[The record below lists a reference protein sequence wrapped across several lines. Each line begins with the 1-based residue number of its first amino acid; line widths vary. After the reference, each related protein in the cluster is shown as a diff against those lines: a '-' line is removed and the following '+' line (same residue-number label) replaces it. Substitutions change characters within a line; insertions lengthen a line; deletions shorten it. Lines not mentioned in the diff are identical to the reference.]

1 MAIRSSAESQQIID
15 SMFSARPVSPNPVAF
30 ESLPPADEQE
40 GILPTA
46 GRLGTAVLRGASKG
60 LGEAASVVSM
70 GKIDDQFLNVF
81 GESQTTGEEIAET
94 IGNFAVGFLPAI
106 GVVGKVG
113 KVAKVINAGSK
124 LTKIAT
130 NPLVQSATAGAITDF
145 AFFDEKTKR
154 LSNIAEEH
162 GIPFADILAQSDTD
176 DEFVARLKSA
186 SEGILL
192 GTAFDLLATSGKAL
206 FKANKLKTAGASPE
220 QVAKALAEDPQISA
234 TAKALK
240 EANEAE
246 GVTTGGLVFKPSE
259 APQPTTAGVAPATGG
274 PSVASGVQPLADPN
288 RLPVGPRPDF
298 DLKES
303 ALAVPRGT
311 TPVSKVQLYR
321 LFDLYENNKGTLALD
336 DIRNNAPEV
345 LTSIRSIRTAKDT
358 EEWFGS
364 FVGAFSEFLQNRK
377 GGVIPDAVRSEKA
390 LEYLKNTLDTSG
402 FENLLAGARASAQFS
417 SQLPVLA
424 NAYQM
429 ALSTL
434 NVATKTAVDD
444 FLTEVGSFQGI
455 AGTIRSLSEAPKSVQ
470 GLLQMLEVKKAL
482 SGYFKQIGSG
492 AGRTL
497 RVFRRINRDAQGFP
511 LEANPGLAQA
521 VNEIL
526 GPRLGS
532 SNPLVGRSAQE
543 VLNAVNSKGGLRRLE
558 DLAMKLKLAGN
569 DELAFSKIVDSTTT
583 GLDRLATY
591 TINALL
597 SKPATFATLQLVA
610 NGLNSL
616 YLPVE
621 RLTGSVFRGDLRE
634 AKNNLRILGY
644 YSRMSSEATKW
655 MIRSFKEGQSF
666 ISAGG
671 GITAEQTGKK
681 QVLGGIESLEKLSPT
696 LGKALNG
703 LDVLLTSPTRFM
715 QAVDEGFKQ
724 IQVRAFAS
732 AHLHGEALE
741 AGLKTPIEISKY
753 VEDGLSKL
761 ISQDGALN
769 SEFAIRGQAR
779 KMAKDQGLNKFDA
792 YELEQRMVET
802 WQPRMIRLERLADD
816 FSKEATFTRQGYQTT
831 RNGEFYVESGISGA
845 ISSIASRNPLVRIL
859 ILPFVNTPMNVMKAV
874 GQRLFPSL
882 TINTPV
888 LKGLHKQLQA
898 DLASGDPA
906 RIAAAEG
913 RIIMGNLIS
922 TTALLASASGL
933 ITGNGPRDEQERKLL
948 MQTGWQPMSIRI
960 PTPEGDKYV
969 SFAKVDPFASFFG
982 LTADFLEAMSK
993 ADETKRGEGME
1004 LFAQSIALALSKN
1017 VINKTYLASLDQVV
1031 DMLQQPDRFAEKFLQ
1046 SKAGAFVPGGIGALA
1061 PLFNNEEQAEIRSVS
1076 DAILAKIPGADGVES
1091 KRNLL
1096 GEKIRRNSPVL
1107 VDYFFPTALSQDKND
1122 RLMSEISRLQH
1133 GFRNPSTKVNG
1144 IELLDYRLPNG
1155 QTAYDRYM
1163 ELTGQLRVNGKTLRQ
1178 SLEKLINSKAYS
1190 KLPDDRLF
1198 DVDKSPRISEIKK
1211 IINVYRKQARLELQK
1226 ELPKLRTQFRL
1237 VERIREGRDEGRSV
1251 ETLIQQLQGV

>member
-1 MAIRSSAESQQIID
+1 MAILSSQESQGMVD
-15 SMFSARPVSPNPVAF
+15 SMFTPSPTPANPVAF
-30 ESLPPADEQE
+30 ESLPPADDAQ

-46 GRLGTAVLRGASKG
+46 GRIGTAVLRGASKG
-60 LGEAASVVSM
+60 LGEAASVVSL

-106 GVVGKVG
+106 GVVGKAG
-113 KVAKVINAGSK
+113 KVAKILGAGSSVA
-124 LTKIAT
+124 KILS
-130 NPLVQSATAGAITDF
+130 NKFVQSATASAITDF

-154 LSNIAEEH
+154 LSNIAEEY
-162 GIPFADILAQSDTD
+162 GIPFSDILAQSDSDT
-176 DEFVARLKSA
+176 EFVARLKSA

-206 FKANKLKTAGASPE
+206 FKAKSLQKAGATPE
-220 QVAKALAEDPQISA
+220 QALKALSEDPQISA
-234 TAKALK
+234 TAQALK
-240 EANEAE
+240 QANEAE
-246 GVTTGGLVFKPSE
+246 PAGNLVFKQAE
-259 APQPTTAGVAPATGG
+259 APTTGSVAPETGG
-274 PSVASGVQPLADPN
+274 PSVASGVQPPVDPN
-288 RLPVGPRPDF
+288 KLPVGPRPDL
-298 DLKES
+298 DLKGS

-336 DIRNNAPEV
+336 DIRNNAPEI
-345 LTSIRSIRTAKDT
+345 LTSIRSIRTAKET

-364 FVGAFSEFLQNRK
+364 FVSAFGEFIQNRK

-390 LEYLKNTLDTSG
+390 FEYLKNTLDTSG
-402 FENLLAGARASAQFS
+402 FENLLSGARASAQFA
-417 SQLPVLA
+417 SQLPVLT

-434 NVATKTAVDD
+434 NVATKISVDD
-444 FLTEVGSFQGI
+444 FLAEVGSFKGVM
-455 AGTIRSLSEAPKSVQ
+455 GSVRSLSEAPKSVQ

-482 SGYFKQIGSG
+482 TGYFKQIGSG

-521 VNEIL
+521 VDELL
-526 GPRLGS
+526 GPQLGS

-543 VLNAVNSKGGLRRLE
+543 LLGAVNAKGGLKRLE

-569 DELAFSKIVDSTTT
+569 DEIAFSKIVDSTTT

-597 SKPATFATLQLVA
+597 SKPATFATLQLTA

-616 YLPVE
+616 YLPIE
-621 RLTGSVFRGDLRE
+621 RTIGAVFRGDLAE
-634 AKNNLRILGY
+634 AKKNIRIIGY
-644 YSRMSSEATKW
+644 YTSLAGEATKW
-655 MIRSFKEGQSF
+655 MVRSLKEGQNF
-666 ISAGG
+666 ISGG
-671 GITAEQTGKK
+671 GILAEQAGKK
-681 QVLGGIESLEKLSPT
+681 EVLGGIESLEKLSPT
-696 LGKALNG
+696 LGKALKG
-703 LDVLLTSPTRFM
+703 VDVLLTSPTRFM
-715 QAVDEGFKQ
+715 QSIDEGFKQ
-724 IQVRAFAS
+724 IQVRAFLS
-732 AHLHGEALE
+732 AQLHGEAIE
-741 AGLKTPIEISKY
+741 AGLKTPIEITKY
-753 VEDGLSKL
+753 VEDGISKL
-761 ISQDGALN
+761 ITQDGALN
-769 SEFAIRGQAR
+769 SELAIRGQAR

-792 YELEQRMVET
+792 YELEQKMVET
-802 WQPRMIRLERLADD
+802 WQPRVTRLERLADD

-831 RNGEFYVESGISGA
+831 LPNGEFYVESGISGA

-882 TINTPV
+882 TINTPI
-888 LKGLHKQLQA
+888 LKGLHKQLIA

-906 RIAAAEG
+906 RLASAEG

-933 ITGNGPRDEQERKLL
+933 ITGNGPKDEQERKLL
-948 MQTGWQPMSIRI
+948 MQTGWQPMSVRI

-969 SFAKVDPFASFFG
+969 SFAKIDPFASFFG

-1004 LFAQSIALALSKN
+1004 LFGMAIATALSKN

-1031 DMLQQPDRFAEKFLQ
+1031 DMLQQPDRFAEKYLQ

-1061 PLFNNEEQAEIRSVS
+1061 PLFNNEEQAEIRSIT
-1076 DAILAKIPGADGVES
+1076 DAILAKIPGADGVET

-1096 GEKIRRNSPVL
+1096 GEKLTRNSPVL
-1107 VDYFFPTALSQDKND
+1107 VDYFFPTAISQNKND
-1122 RLMSEISRLQH
+1122 KLMDEISRLQH
-1133 GFRNPSTKVNG
+1133 GFRNPSTRVNG
-1144 IELLDYRLPNG
+1144 IDLLDYRLANG

-1163 ELTGQLRVNGKTLRQ
+1163 ELTGQIRVNGKTLRQ
-1178 SLEKLINSKAYS
+1178 SLEKLVNSKAYS

-1237 VERIREGRDEGRSV
+1237 VERIKEGRQSGRSV
-1251 ETLIQQLQGV
+1251 EQLIQQLEGV